1 MPGGKSQLMTL
12 IMQQTSK
19 RGFTLL
25 ELVIVIA
32 LIMIIMGVSFSVMP
46 NVITERAVYNTAIQI
61 QQDLLLVQNKAITN
75 STTWNSG
82 KFEIY
87 FYPSDNIYYVETDA
101 NASFNS
107 STKTYTGK
115 VYVRKMPSGVILDK
129 IVLATNDSNQS
140 QVSAPPANYIRLTF
154 DNFGTP
160 NYFCVSNDDNWGIFI
175 RNSSGSK
182 IVRVNISKLGS
193 ISVEWVKR

>member
-12 IMQQTSK
+12 IMQPTSK
-19 RGFTLL
+19 RGFTFL

-46 NVITERAVYNTAIQI
+46 NVITERAVYNTALQI
-61 QQDLLLVQNKAITN
+61 QQDILLVQNKAITN

-129 IVLATNDSNQS
+129 IVLATNDPITTT
-140 QVSAPPANYIRLTF
+140 VSSPPTTYIKLTF

-182 IVRVNISKLGS
+182 IVRVDISKLGS

>member
-1 MPGGKSQLMTL
+1 MTL
-12 IMQQTSK
+12 ITQPTSK
-19 RGFTLL
+19 RGFTFL

-46 NVITERAVYNTAIQI
+46 NVITERAVYNAALQI
-61 QQDLLLVQNKAITN
+61 QQDILLVQNKAITN

-87 FYPSDNIYYVETDA
+87 FYPSDNIYYVYYVETDA
-101 NASFNS
+101 NASFNPT
-107 STKTYTGK
+107 TKTYNTGK

-129 IVLATNDSNQS
+129 IVLATNDSNQT

-160 NYFCVSNDDNWGIFI
+160 NYFCAPDDDNYWGIFI